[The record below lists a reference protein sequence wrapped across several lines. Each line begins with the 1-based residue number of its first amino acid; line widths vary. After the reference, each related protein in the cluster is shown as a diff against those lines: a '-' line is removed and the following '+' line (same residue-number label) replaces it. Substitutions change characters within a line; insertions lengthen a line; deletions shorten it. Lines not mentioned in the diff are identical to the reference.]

1 MRSVDLALYADALAA
16 RASALAA
23 RVERERDALRQAAV
37 ERAAR
42 RDLDDATVSRLEA
55 LGALSRRDVRVAR
68 AELSRLAAD
77 LAAVER
83 LQAWVEERLFE
94 AREESDV
101 CRRSSARVRPLRPR
115 REGDQEPAVLVV
127 GGEEVGADAL
137 HHA

>member
-42 RDLDDATVSRLEA
+42 RDLDDATVARLEA
-55 LGALSRRDVRVAR
+55 LGVLPRRDVRVAR

-94 AREESDV
+94 AREGSDV
-101 CRRSSARVRPLRPR
+101 PELGRA
-115 REGDQEPAVLVV
+115 G
-127 GGEEVGADAL
+127 
-137 HHA
+137 

>member
-94 AREESDV
+94 AREES
-101 CRRSSARVRPLRPR
+101 
-115 REGDQEPAVLVV
+115 
-127 GGEEVGADAL
+127 EVPELERAG
-137 HHA
+137 